1 MGVLM
6 QTSLGFTFIELLVS
20 LFLVSLLALG
30 IAHFQ
35 LVSQAV
41 QVKMQQETL
50 ASALLD
56 KLLVQAEVS
65 ASKSLSLER
74 LADQTCANSHSATSA
89 DWCLA
94 LNKLPSLR
102 VIQGSQEVSLEWQTP
117 KGTAKISRPNWVN

>member
-1 MGVLM
+1 M

-56 KLLVQAEVS
+56 KLLIQAEIS
-65 ASKSLSLER
+65 ANKNLSLEK
-74 LADQTCANSHSATSA
+74 LPDETCSKASSSTSA
-89 DWCLA
+89 NWCLA

-102 VIQGSQEVSLEWQTP
+102 IIQGSQEISLEWQTP
-117 KGTAKISRPNWVN
+117 TGTAKISRPNWVN